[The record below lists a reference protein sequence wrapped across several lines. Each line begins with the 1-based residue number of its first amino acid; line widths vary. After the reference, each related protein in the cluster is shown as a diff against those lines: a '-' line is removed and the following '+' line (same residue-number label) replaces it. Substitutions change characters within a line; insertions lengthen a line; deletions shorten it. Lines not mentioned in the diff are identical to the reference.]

1 MRYDFNSKAIDD
13 HIQNQFDNIM
23 HEAIMKNVGTYWFAD
38 YWANSKLKSYK
49 PKQIIFQPDLKTTV
63 VIWEDDSKT
72 VVKCSAEEQFVPE
85 IGFAMALVKK
95 IFPNR
100 SEFLRMID
108 GAYVQPV
115 RNKKTSNKSVH
126 VVADDSA
133 SAKELG
139 DAILDCIRK
148 VSYL

>member
-1 MRYDFNSKAIDD
+1 MGLIDD
-13 HIQNQFDNIM
+13 VNNDFQKGVY
-23 HEAIMKNVGTYWFAD
+23 EAMFKNMGAYWYAD
-38 YWANSKLKSYK
+38 YRTDKKLTSYE
-49 PKQIIFQPDLKTTV
+49 PKQIIFQPELKTTV
-63 VIWEDDSKT
+63 VIWKDDSKT
-72 VVKCSAEEQFVPE
+72 IVKCSEEEDFVPE

-100 SEFLRMID
+100 SKFLRMID
-108 GAYVQPV
+108 SAYVQPV